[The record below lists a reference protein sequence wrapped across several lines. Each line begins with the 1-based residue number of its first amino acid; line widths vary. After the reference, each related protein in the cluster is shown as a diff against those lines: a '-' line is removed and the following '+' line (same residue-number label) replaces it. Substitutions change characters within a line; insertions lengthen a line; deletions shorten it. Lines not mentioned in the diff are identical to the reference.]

1 MGLWERFWSAVRCE
15 TDTPPPVPQA
25 MASEKTE
32 QEDAD
37 PALARPD
44 ATAEARAQR
53 AAERL
58 VDDER
63 LRRNLTDQQ
72 FGPLLDWAL
81 GLVERVATATAGQ
94 SDEAARRRIDHVLAQ
109 VRETLTEVD
118 RLAGQPGT
126 VGPIRVDM
134 LITEV
139 IRTPDAEAGR
149 RTILRRAADP
159 PDDAVADEGS
169 A

>member
-1 MGLWERFWSAVRCE
+1 ME
-15 TDTPPPVPQA
+15 
-25 MASEKTE
+25 
-32 QEDAD
+32 
-37 PALARPD
+37 
-44 ATAEARAQR
+44 AQR

-81 GLVERVATATAGQ
+81 GLVDRVARATAGQ
-94 SDEAARRRIDHVLAQ
+94 SEEAARRRIDRVVAQ

-118 RLAGQPGT
+118 RLAGQPVTAGST
-126 VGPIRVDM
+126 RIDRLVA
-134 LITEV
+134 EV
-139 IRTPDAEAGR
+139 IRAPDAEAGR
-149 RTILRRAADP
+149 RSVLRRAADP
-159 PDDAVADEGS
+159 SDVAAADEGP